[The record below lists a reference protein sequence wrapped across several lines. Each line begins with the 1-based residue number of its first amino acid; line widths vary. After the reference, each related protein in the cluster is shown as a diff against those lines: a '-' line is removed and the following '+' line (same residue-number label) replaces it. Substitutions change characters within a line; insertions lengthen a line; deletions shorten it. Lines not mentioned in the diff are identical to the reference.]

1 MSIGS
6 RFHNSHT
13 VLEILSFFR
22 FQSSCENAPCIC
34 GKGCLPLNHKSDNEC
49 ECFYRSSEKACEK
62 LGTRRTQFENFYV
75 SDPKLTLSLPGGS
88 PLVSKIVWR

>member
-34 GKGCLPLNHKSDNEC
+34 GKGCRPHNHKSDNEC
-49 ECFYRSSEKACEK
+49 ECFYRSCKK
-62 LGTRRTQFENFYV
+62 LGKRRTQFESFYV
-75 SDPKLTLSLPGGS
+75 SDPKLTLSLLRGS
-88 PLVSKIVWR
+88 PLASKIVWR

>member
-1 MSIGS
+1 MSKQLGLERFHVMSIGS
-6 RFHNSHT
+6 RFHNYHT

-34 GKGCLPLNHKSDNEC
+34 GKGCRPLNHKSDNEC

-62 LGTRRTQFENFYV
+62 LGSLKTFMFQ
-75 SDPKLTLSLPGGS
+75 TLS
-88 PLVSKIVWR
+88 

>member
-22 FQSSCENAPCIC
+22 FQSSCGNTPCIC
-34 GKGCLPLNHKSDNEC
+34 GKGCRPLNHKSDNEC

-62 LGTRRTQFENFYV
+62 LGKRKTQFENFYV
-75 SDPKLTLSLPGGS
+75 SDPKLTLSLPRGS
-88 PLVSKIVWR
+88 PLASKIVWR